1 MVDAVDGAAVG
12 FGDPPKENIPLPT
25 IVGLL
30 LSSLLAAAAVAA
42 DAPKPNEELAGAV
55 RVELAVVAPAAANDP
70 KVTAGFFGSVAPAA
84 ELVVLLVVLGEPNAN
99 PVLLLTVSAGLLLA
113 AGEPKLNPL
122 LVVVVE
128 VTVSELFAAS
138 DDAGLEEP
146 KLNPPEP
153 KATAAGVGSFFSPV
167 FGLSVE
173 SDEAAGLIPKLNP
186 DVVAGAG
193 VVVAVLPL
201 LPKVNLGLSSELVV
215 VLVVDVTEPK
225 LKPVL
230 GDVVELAEELA
241 GTPKENPVV
250 LGASVFPSE
259 SLGTPKLNLAAGA
272 AAAEDDLLPKEK
284 DGAFSGVD
292 PGLACSQQA
301 HLDREASFRVMQALH
316 SHLLVDC
323 CATSALKP

>member
-1 MVDAVDGAAVG
+1 MVDAVDGAAAG
-12 FGDPPKENIPLPT
+12 FGDTKENIPLPT
-25 IVGLL
+25 IAGLL
-30 LSSLLAAAAVAA
+30 LSSLLAAAVTV

-55 RVELAVVAPAAANDP
+55 RAELAVVAPAAANDP
-70 KVTAGFFGSVAPAA
+70 KVTVGFFCSVAPA

-113 AGEPKLNPL
+113 GEPKLNPL
-122 LVVVVE
+122 VVVVVE

-173 SDEAAGLIPKLNP
+173 SEEAAGLMPKLNP
-186 DVVAGAG
+186 DPVAGVGVVA
-193 VVVAVLPL
+193 AVLPL
-201 LPKVNLGLSSELVV
+201 LPKLNLGLSSELV

-230 GDVVELAEELA
+230 VDVVELAEELA
-241 GTPKENPVV
+241 GTPKVNPVV

-272 AAAEDDLLPKEK
+272 AAAEDGLLPKEK
-284 DGAFSGVD
+284 DGAFSGVE

>member
-1 MVDAVDGAAVG
+1 MVDAVDGAAAG
-12 FGDPPKENIPLPT
+12 FGDTKENIPLPT
-25 IVGLL
+25 IAGLL
-30 LSSLLAAAAVAA
+30 LSSLLAAAVAA

-55 RVELAVVAPAAANDP
+55 RAELAVVAPAAANDP
-70 KVTAGFFGSVAPAA
+70 KVTVGFFCSVAPA

-122 LVVVVE
+122 VVVVVE

-138 DDAGLEEP
+138 DDAALEEP

-173 SDEAAGLIPKLNP
+173 SEEAAGLIPKLNP
-186 DVVAGAG
+186 DPVAGAG
-193 VVVAVLPL
+193 VVVAELPL
-201 LPKVNLGLSSELVV
+201 LPKLNLGLSSELV

-230 GDVVELAEELA
+230 VDVVELAEELA
-241 GTPKENPVV
+241 GTPKVNPVV
-250 LGASVFPSE
+250 LGDSVFPSE

-272 AAAEDDLLPKEK
+272 AAAEDGLLPNEK
-284 DGAFSGVD
+284 DGAFSGVE